1 MKRELPLLEG
11 DMTRMR
17 RDLKASALAAVA
29 AGICMFPL
37 QASANSK
44 TVSVDGRGRL
54 TTPSTT
60 GVITLT
66 DLKVSATYRVV
77 DVIEALPRGTGFA
90 YGSYTLSWG
99 ACAHG
104 SATGGS
110 FKVVSGG
117 SYPSTPPTTNPSPT
131 GVRIRSSAAGG
142 FSCAYTLAYPAGHV
156 PAKAVSVRNDFWLV
170 NSEGIVATQVAS
182 KSVKPGAGPGVPEVS
197 VAISIPVAML
207 LLGGGYV
214 VLRRR
219 RALAAG
225 F

>member
-1 MKRELPLLEG
+1 MSS
-11 DMTRMR
+11 TRR
-17 RDLKASALAAVA
+17 NLKVSVLAAVA
-29 AGICMFPL
+29 AGVCMFPL

-54 TTPSTT
+54 TTPSTS
-60 GVITLT
+60 GVVTFT
-66 DLKVSATYRVV
+66 DLKASAPYGVV
-77 DVIEALPRGTGFA
+77 DAIEALPRGTGFA

-99 ACAHG
+99 VCARG
-104 SATGGS
+104 SAVGGS

-117 SYPSTPPTTNPSPT
+117 SYPSAPPKTNPFPT

-197 VAISIPVAML
+197 FAILIPVAML

-214 VLRRR
+214 LLGRR
-219 RALAAG
+219 RAAATG

>member
-1 MKRELPLLEG
+1 MAS
-11 DMTRMR
+11 TRR
-17 RDLKASALAAVA
+17 NFKVSALAAVA

-54 TTPSTT
+54 TTPSTS
-60 GVITLT
+60 GVITFSG
-66 DLKVSATYRVV
+66 LKVNATYGVV
-77 DVIEALPRGTGFA
+77 DAIEALPIGTGFA

-104 SATGGS
+104 SAIGGS

-117 SYPSTPPTTNPSPT
+117 SYPSAAPTTNPSST
-131 GVRIRSSAAGG
+131 GVRIRSGAAGG

-182 KSVKPGAGPGVPEVS
+182 QSVKPGGGPGVPEVS
-197 VAISIPVAML
+197 FALFIPVAML

-214 VLRRR
+214 LLRRR
-219 RALAAG
+219 RAPATG